1 MPKVF
6 GINASP
12 YVRKVR
18 VALAEKGI
26 AYDLD
31 PVIPVNVSDE
41 YRKMSPLGKIPAF
54 QDGDRTLCD
63 SSIICA
69 YLERTKPQ
77 PALYPSDAY
86 DYARVLWFEEYADT
100 ALAGVVGPKIF
111 FQKIIG
117 PAFFNRPTDE
127 TVVNA
132 ALNEELPPLLTY
144 LESQLNGEYFVG
156 NAFSIADVSVASQLV
171 NYGHAGYQIDA
182 AKYPKLAKWYGRI
195 CARPSFKAL
204 IDEESAAFGKAA

>member
-18 VALAEKGI
+18 AALAEKGL

-69 YLERTKPQ
+69 YLERTHPQ

-86 DYARVLWFEEYADT
+86 DYARALWIEEYADT
-100 ALAGVVGPKIF
+100 ALAGVIGPKIF
-111 FQKIIG
+111 FQKIVG
-117 PAFFNRPTDE
+117 PAFFNRPTEEE
-127 TVVNA
+127 TVNKAV
-132 ALNEELPPLLTY
+132 NEELPPLFDY
-144 LESQLNGEYFVG
+144 LESQLNGDYFVG
-156 NAFSIADVSVASQLV
+156 KALSIADIGVAAQLV
-171 NYGHAGYQIDA
+171 NFGHAGYAIDA
-182 AKYPKLAKWYGRI
+182 SKWPKLAKWRDRI
-195 CARPSFKAL
+195 CSRPSFKAL
-204 IDEESAAFGKAA
+204 IEEESASFGKAA

>member
-1 MPKVF
+1 MPKVL

-54 QDGDRTLCD
+54 QDGERTLCD

-86 DYARVLWFEEYADT
+86 DYARALWFEEYADT
-100 ALAGVVGPKIF
+100 ALAGVIGPKIF
-111 FQKIIG
+111 FQKIIS
-117 PAFFNRPTDE
+117 PAFFGKPTDE
-127 TVVNA
+127 EVVGK
-132 ALNEELPPLLTY
+132 ALNEELPPLLSY
-144 LESQLNGEYFVG
+144 LESQLNGDYFVG
-156 NAFSIADVSVASQLV
+156 NALSIADISVAAQLV
-171 NYGHAGYQIDA
+171 NYAHSGYSIDA
-182 AKYPKLAKWYGRI
+182 SKWPKLAKWNDRI
-195 CARPSFKAL
+195 CSRPSFKAL
-204 IDEESAAFGKAA
+204 IEEEAASFGKAA